1 MSGIAH
7 ITGGGLIEN
16 VPRIINDG
24 LTAVIEKTKINVPT
38 VMQELAK
45 RGGIAENEMFGTF
58 NMGVGM
64 VVIVDQTDAEKV
76 VNIIDGSAVIGEI
89 QAGADKII
97 LK

>member
-1 MSGIAH
+1 
-7 ITGGGLIEN
+7 
-16 VPRIINDG
+16 
-24 LTAVIEKTKINVPT
+24 
-38 VMQELAK
+38 
-45 RGGIAENEMFGTF
+45 MFGTF